1 MGFLRRK
8 QKSRRPEPEE
18 LYTNLRKH
26 VLGTTPDNFREE
38 IQGAPILALLWENG
52 FAAGVGTLLGGVD
65 GHVAMYLSNG
75 GGTMGDWTSPALT
88 EANTRWLEVGAT
100 FLPQLQATPD
110 PPLPGDGVTQFGT
123 RYCQDDG
130 DPKSQWHPHA
140 REEPSRHVRDTDECG
155 EHKQTNNRHN

>member
-1 MGFLRRK
+1 MGERIRC
-8 QKSRRPEPEE
+8 
-18 LYTNLRKH
+18 
-26 VLGTTPDNFREE
+26 
-38 IQGAPILALLWENG
+38 
-52 FAAGVGTLLGGVD
+52 GVGTLLGGVD

-75 GGTMGDWTSPALT
+75 GGTMGDWTSPGLT

-100 FLPQLQATPD
+100 FRPQLQATPD

-140 REEPSRHVRDTDECG
+140 REEPEPPCTGHGRMRRTQADQQSP
-155 EHKQTNNRHN
+155 